1 MLKNNP
7 KPEVIVVLGPTSSG
21 KSDLAVQIALN
32 LDLPIRTNKPI
43 KGEGKKTKVK
53 SRKVF
58 GEVISADS
66 RQVYSGLDIGTG
78 KITKR
83 EMRGVPHHLLDVA
96 SPKRRFTASDFKK
109 LAEIKIEEII
119 KRGNVPIICGGTGFY
134 IETLLGEKN
143 IPEVPP
149 NEKLRKELQNKSTEE
164 LFSILKK
171 LDPERA
177 GTIDAKNP
185 RRLVRAIE
193 ICRALGSVPKQI
205 TNNKLQI
212 TNKFK
217 ILKIGI
223 KISNEELR
231 DRINK
236 RLEKRIKQ
244 GIIEEAKDL
253 HKKGLSYKRMR
264 ELGLEYRA
272 LADYLQDKISKSEMI
287 TRLQTEIWQYA
298 KRQMTYFKKDNN
310 IVWITP
316 EKNKEIKYKISG
328 IIGSLGL

>member
-1 MLKNNP
+1 MSESKP
-7 KPEVIVVLGPTSSG
+7 KIIVILGPTSSG
-21 KSDLAVQIALN
+21 KSDLAVVI
-32 LDLPIRTNKPI
+32 
-43 KGEGKKTKVK
+43 GKK
-53 SRKVF
+53 F
-58 GEVISADS
+58 NGEVISADS

-78 KITKR
+78 KITKK

-109 LAEIKIEEII
+109 LADKKIEEII
-119 KRGNVPIICGGTGFY
+119 KRGNLPIICGGTGFY
-134 IETLLGEKN
+134 IDTLLGEKN

-177 GTIDAKNP
+177 RTIDEKNP

-193 ICRALGSVPKQI
+193 ICHAIGKVPTLEARSQ
-205 TNNKLQI
+205 KLESSHYDVI
-212 TNKFK
+212 
-217 ILKIGI
+217 KIGI
-223 KISNEELR
+223 KVEDEELKE
-231 DRINK
+231 RINK
-236 RLEKRIKQ
+236 RLEKRIKR
-244 GIIEEAKDL
+244 GMIEEAKDL

-264 ELGLEYRA
+264 ELGLEYSA

-298 KRQMTYFKKDNN
+298 KRQMTYFKKD
-310 IVWITP
+310 
-316 EKNKEIKYKISG
+316 KG
-328 IIGSLGL
+328 IIWVDIYNVENLIASLNKIIK